1 MGKCIVVLPC
11 YNEEKNIGHLVLRIE
26 ETLSKRLP
34 YQIIAVNDGSTDETG
49 KILKKL
55 SKKFP
60 VTVITHR
67 TNLGLSAALR
77 NGLNA
82 ALQQASDGDFIVTMD
97 ADSTHDPRY
106 IVKMARCLNG
116 GADIVIASRYVG
128 GGHQINVPL
137 YRTVL
142 SKATNLSFKFVT
154 GVPAHDVTS
163 GYRAFKVSVLKKTV
177 QRLGDRFVTSK
188 GFEVAVEILSKTY
201 WHGGNG
207 IKIRE
212 LPFFLD
218 YSAKKGKSKMKIL
231 PTALLYISMLR
242 KIRSWKRE

>member
-1 MGKCIVVLPC
+1 VLPC
-11 YNEEKNIGHLVLRIE
+11 YNEEENIEHLVLRIE
-26 ETLSKRLP
+26 EVLSKCFP
-34 YQIIAVNDGSTDETG
+34 YRIIAVDDGSTDETG
-49 KILKKL
+49 KILKSL
-55 SKKFP
+55 SRKFP

-67 TNLGLSAALR
+67 TNLGLSAALK

-106 IVKMARCLNG
+106 IVKMAHCLR
-116 GADIVIASRYVG
+116 GADIVIASRYVT

-137 YRTVL
+137 YRTIL
-142 SKATNLSFKFVT
+142 SKATNLFFKFVT

-163 GYRAFKVSVLKKTV
+163 GYRAFKASVLKKTV

-218 YSAKKGKSKMKIL
+218 YSAKKGKSKMKL
-231 PTALLYISMLR
+231 FPTARLYVNMLQ
-242 KIRSWKRE
+242 KIRSWRRGYE